1 MEDVY
6 VIHYADTSDV
16 DIYKSFETAFD
27 AAWAVTHE
35 VIEWYQKHDKFDMA
49 EDTYNNWKE
58 ETADVSA
65 DNAEFYIENVC
76 WLTKQKI
83 ID

>member
-16 DIYKSFETAFD
+16 DIYKSFETALA

-83 ID
+83 MD

>member
-35 VIEWYQKHDKFDMA
+35 AIEWYQKHDKFDIA
-49 EDTYNNWKE
+49 EEIYDNWQE
-58 ETADVSA
+58 ETADVS
-65 DNAEFYIENVC
+65 DGELYISDIC
-76 WLTKQKI
+76 WITKQKI
-83 ID
+83 MD